1 MPSLLETLESDLR
14 AEQSALEPLTRRRDT
29 LEAEA
34 EDARSYDGVRDG
46 IAAVEGEMDPHLTRI
61 TALNADITRERS
73 RRERVR
79 SAPSANLPDQPEE
92 GPVTPVGG
100 FARMPAALTD
110 QFLGSDEWRGYVAN
124 VAPKGFSHSARVESP
139 KIDVQGSLIPG
150 LVRRGLVTGGSA
162 TSAGALILPDQVGI
176 FDEGTFQ
183 RELSVLD
190 VITRGTTDSDT
201 VEYVRTT
208 GFTNLAAIVPEAD
221 SVDPTDNTGRK
232 PWSSIALE
240 RVQESVQTIA
250 HGEAATTRAL
260 SDAGQMRTIIENWL
274 RYGLLEELEDEIVN
288 GAGGADH
295 FDGITTV
302 SGTQPQAFV
311 TDIATTI
318 RKAKTKV
325 RVVGKAR
332 ANAVVLNPYDWE
344 ALDLFMTFEGPGSNF
359 RQATDESPARLF
371 GLRIVES
378 EAVDVGQAIIGDFRR
393 AVLWDRQQT
402 TVQATSG
409 YMDFFMKNLVA
420 ILAELRA
427 AFGVIRPAAFV
438 IADVGTG
445 S

>member
-1 MPSLLETLESDLR
+1 MPSLLETLETDLR
-14 AEQSALEPLTRRRDT
+14 AEQSALEPLQRRRDT

-46 IAAVEGEMDPHLTRI
+46 LATVESEMDPHLSRI
-61 TALNADITRERS
+61 QALTADIGRERA

-79 SAPSANLPDQPEE
+79 AAPSAGIQDEPQE
-92 GPVTPVGG
+92 GPITPLGG
-100 FARMPAALTD
+100 FQPMQRALTD
-110 QFLGSDEWRGYVAN
+110 QFLGAEAWQGYVAQ
-124 VAPKGFSHSARVESP
+124 VAPRGFSRDARVEGP
-139 KIDVQGSLIPG
+139 KIDVQGSLVPG
-150 LVRRGLVTGGSA
+150 LVRRGLVTGGSS
-162 TSAGALILPDQVGI
+162 TSAGALIMPDQSGI
-176 FDEGTFQ
+176 IDEGAFQ
-183 RELSVLD
+183 RELTVLD

-221 SVDPTDNTGRK
+221 NVDETDDTGRK
-232 PWSSIALE
+232 PWSSLALL
-240 RVQESVQTIA
+240 RVQEAVQTIA

-274 RYGLLEELEDEIVN
+274 RYGLLETLEEEIVN

-295 FDGITTV
+295 FTGITNVVGHQT
-302 SGTQPQAFV
+302 QAFV

-332 ANAVVLNPYDWE
+332 ANAVLLNPYDWE

-359 RQATDESPARLF
+359 RQATDESPARIF

-378 EAVDVGQAIIGDFRR
+378 EAVDVGQAIVGDFRR

-438 IADVGTG
+438 VSDVGTG

>member
-1 MPSLLETLESDLR
+1 MASLIEVLEQDRSKAAEAREEVAGRRAVLEAD
-14 AEQSALEPLTRRRDT
+14 ALE
-29 LEAEA
+29 AK
-34 EDARSYDGVRDG
+34 SYDGVREQ
-46 IAAVEGEMDPHLTRI
+46 IAKVDDELTAHDKTLAQI
-61 TALNADITRERS
+61 DADMARERTN
-73 RRERVR
+73 RERIR
-79 SAPSANLPDQPEE
+79 QAPSAGPQGDPQE
-92 GPVTPVGG
+92 GPITPLGG
-100 FARMPAALTD
+100 FQPMPSSLTD
-110 QFLGSDEWRGYVAN
+110 QFLGNSDWQGYVAQ
-124 VAPKGFSHSARVESP
+124 VAPRGFSQKQRVESP
-139 KIDVQGSLIPG
+139 KIEVAGSLVPG
-150 LVRRGLVTGGSA
+150 LVRRGLVTGGSS
-162 TSAGALILPDQVGI
+162 TSAGALITPGQSGI
-176 FDEGTFQ
+176 FDEGAFQ
-183 RELSVLD
+183 RELTVLD

-221 SVDPTDNTGRK
+221 SVDDVDDTGRK
-232 PWSSIALE
+232 PWSSLNLL
-240 RVQESVQTIA
+240 RVQEAVQTIA
-250 HGEAATTRAL
+250 HGEAASTRAL

-274 RYGLLEELEDEIVN
+274 RYGILETLEEEIVN

-295 FDGITTV
+295 FTGITNVVGHQT
-302 SGTQPQAFV
+302 QAFV

-318 RKAKTKV
+318 RKGKTKT

-332 ANAVVLNPYDWE
+332 ANAVLLNPYDWE
-344 ALDLFMTFEGPGSNF
+344 ALDLFMTFDGPGSNF
-359 RQATDESPARLF
+359 RQATDESPARIF

-378 EAVDVGQAIIGDFRR
+378 EAVDVGQAIVGDFRR

-438 IADVGTG
+438 VCDVGTG

>member
-14 AEQSALEPLTRRRDT
+14 AEQTALEPLQTRRDT
-29 LEAEA
+29 FEAEA
-34 EDARSYDGVRDG
+34 EDAGTYDAVRDN
-46 IAAVEGEMDPHLTRI
+46 IAAVEAEMDPHLRRI
-61 TALNADITRERS
+61 TALQGDIAHERA

-79 SAPSANLPDQPEE
+79 SAPSANVPDGQEE
-92 GPVTPVGG
+92 GPITPLGG
-100 FARMPAALTD
+100 FQPMSRSLTD
-110 QFLGSDEWRGYVAN
+110 QFLGAEAWQGYVAQ
-124 VAPKGFSHSARVESP
+124 VAPRGFSRDARVESP
-139 KIDVQGSLIPG
+139 KIDVQGSLVPG
-150 LVRRGLVTGGSA
+150 LVRRGLVTGGSS
-162 TSAGALILPDQVGI
+162 TSAGALIIPDQSGI

-183 RELSVLD
+183 RELTVLD

-208 GFTNLAAIVPEAD
+208 GFTNNAATVPEAD
-221 SVDPTDNTGRK
+221 NVLATDDTGRK
-232 PWSSIALE
+232 PWSSLALL
-240 RVQESVQTIA
+240 RVQEAVQTIA

-274 RYGLLEELEDEIVN
+274 RYGLLEALENEIVN

-295 FDGITTV
+295 FTGIVNV
-302 SGTQPQAFV
+302 SGHQTQAFV

-332 ANAVVLNPYDWE
+332 ANAVLLNPYDWE

-359 RQATDESPARLF
+359 RQATDESPARIF

-378 EAVDVGQAIIGDFRR
+378 EAVAEGTAIVGDFRR

-427 AFGVIRPAAFV
+427 AFGVVRPAAFV
-438 IADVGTG
+438 VSDVGTG